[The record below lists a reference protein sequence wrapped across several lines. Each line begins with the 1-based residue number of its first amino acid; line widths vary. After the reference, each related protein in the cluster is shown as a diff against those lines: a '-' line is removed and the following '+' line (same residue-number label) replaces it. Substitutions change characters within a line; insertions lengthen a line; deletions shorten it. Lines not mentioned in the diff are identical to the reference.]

1 MLYKKGKARLWRL
14 QVQIVAVTVENSA
27 RSIAFAEL
35 FKQKKMAL
43 IKTNPIAAFDAY
55 LAVNATPA
63 VNAAPDAALDAD
75 DLTKIIADNVHYVK

>member
-1 MLYKKGKARLWRL
+1 MWRL

-55 LAVNATPA
+55 LAVNAAPGANAAPA
-63 VNAAPDAALDAD
+63 VNATPDAALDAD